1 MSSGGRRSSA
11 NGSYLVVRLGERS
24 LARPPILFFT
34 GQTLH
39 NLAANNRY
47 QKARL
52 VTHQHH
58 QAAVYSTM
66 TDVLDQSEVDSLL
79 AALGSG
85 EVEATQETAQIKIFS
100 RHRASTSDVEVRSYD
115 FKRPERVSKDQMRAL
130 ENLHEA
136 FSRNFG
142 ASLSGFLRTI
152 VECKVANIEQMTFS
166 EFTHSLPNPTSFN
179 LLNPEP
185 LEGSICFEISPLII
199 YPIIDR
205 LLGGSN
211 ADLFIPQRPLTAI
224 EIRLVNKIITR
235 AITCLQDAWSNV
247 IALTVKQ
254 GDTESNPQLVQIVPP
269 NEVVVVVGFE
279 LKMGGRAG
287 TMSLCIP
294 YNVIE
299 PVVEKLSAQTWA
311 AYKRG
316 QSDSQNRKR
325 VAYQLD
331 GAKVQL
337 TGILANTT
345 IKLSELMNLE
355 VGDVIMTEKPASAPL
370 TLLVE
375 GKRKYIGQ
383 IGQFKGNRAFK
394 VQRKIGA
401 KDRV

>member
-1 MSSGGRRSSA
+1 MA
-11 NGSYLVVRLGERS
+11 
-24 LARPPILFFT
+24 
-34 GQTLH
+34 
-39 NLAANNRY
+39 
-47 QKARL
+47 
-52 VTHQHH
+52 
-58 QAAVYSTM
+58 
-66 TDVLDQSEVDSLL
+66 DVLDQSEVDALL
-79 AALGSG
+79 AAVDSG
-85 EVEATQETAQIKIFS
+85 DVEAGETHASVRIFS
-100 RHRASTSDVEVRSYD
+100 RGGRAQGDVEVRPYD

-130 ENLHEA
+130 ENLHEG

-142 ASLSGFLRTI
+142 AALSGFLRTI
-152 VECKVANIEQMTFS
+152 IECKVANIEQMTFS

-179 LLNPEP
+179 LLAPEP
-185 LEGSICFEISPLII
+185 LEGSICLEISPLII

-224 EIRLVNKIITR
+224 EMRLVNKILTR
-235 AITCLQDAWSNV
+235 AISCLQEAWSNV
-247 IALTVKQ
+247 VQLNIKQ
-254 GDTESNPQLVQIVPP
+254 GDCESNPQLVQIVPP
-269 NEVVVVVGFE
+269 NEVVVVIGFE

-316 QSDSQNRKR
+316 NRDGLNRQR

-331 GAKVQL
+331 SAKVTL
-337 TGILANTT
+337 TGVLAGTT

-355 VGDVIMTEKPASAPL
+355 VGDVIVTEKPASAPL

-375 GKRKYIGQ
+375 GKRKYIGH

-394 VQRKIGA
+394 VERKITA